1 MVEGAKLYV
10 GNLDHSAERRDLE
23 DAFSKFGHVEDVWI
37 ARKPPG
43 YDSLLTSKCNFDCF
57 EH

>member
-43 YDSLLTSKCNFDCF
+43 YDSLLTSNFQNF
-57 EH
+57 